1 MLHILINFINFG
13 KMFTLGNIMKFKKIY
28 IELSDICGLKCDLSF
43 SKRNSRGNE

>member
-28 IELSDICGLKCDLSF
+28 IELSDICGLKCDFVLLEKEF
-43 SKRNSRGNE
+43 AG